1 MLVVF
6 VYQVIFDNRLIPAT
20 LLCLSQD
27 RTWISNAICRGL
39 SCVDW
44 FAVTGGCSLCYW
56 VIYWSSV
63 FKLFFLN
70 RMSLLADYIW
80 NVGSIC
86 WLCSILL
93 HRARLYDRLYL
104 VSRLYCLGMLCL
116 AGKTSIVFIHFDNQ
130 HTKHER
136 TNKQF
141 MYMYSVVNHADN
153 FHNLVFIR
161 KHINAI

>member
-1 MLVVF
+1 MWAVFVDYVVF
-6 VYQVIFDNRLIPAT
+6 
-20 LLCLSQD
+20 
-27 RTWISNAICRGL
+27 
-39 SCVDW
+39 
-44 FAVTGGCSLCYW
+44 CY
-56 VIYWSSV
+56 IE
-63 FKLFFLN
+63 LDC
-70 RMSLLADYIW
+70 MIDCI
-80 NVGSIC
+80 
-86 WLCSILL
+86 
-93 HRARLYDRLYL
+93 L

-116 AGKTSIVFIHFDNQ
+116 VGKTSIVFIHFDNQ